1 MLSEDHQFSTTQLDF
16 ARSIFNLIKMM
27 YCFPGYSGGEIET
40 KGNNKTLGPR
50 GRNWKA
56 SHHDLFISHS
66 HLKHIGKFLNQ
77 LFLMYISNFSSDFLF
92 VL

>member
-1 MLSEDHQFSTTQLDF
+1 
-16 ARSIFNLIKMM
+16 M
-27 YCFPGYSGGEIET
+27 YCFPGYSGSEIET

-77 LFLMYISNFSSDFLF
+77 LFLI
-92 VL
+92 VC